1 MLRVLAASPGVKTVD
16 ITGGAPEMS
25 PAFCPLV
32 RGARDLGL
40 EVRPNPNPNPVPHPN
55 PVPNPVPTLVLALAP
70 APAPTPTRVPAPALS
85 R

>member
-55 PVPNPVPTLVLALAP
+55 PVPNPVPTLVLAP